1 MGYSLLASCFPVVDK
16 HFGRILA
23 MVAQLSITPECC
35 LNSQPSNIRWTA
47 FVGGDMQNMISSDLL
62 HSCLS
67 TSVLR
72 VTSTNQNRRLAQ
84 RTAGIFGIWN
94 IQIVATLV
102 KELDALSNAVPFNHT
117 SSDSKGLGQ
126 LIHLRRGKGKILSQ
140 LFKIAVSLLV
150 MNLTIHVYWPPKKLL
165 FVLFCFAF

>member
-1 MGYSLLASCFPVVDK
+1 
-16 HFGRILA
+16 

-150 MNLTIHVYWPPKKLL
+150 MNLTIHVC
-165 FVLFCFAF
+165 FVLFCFLIRGLAVQPSACVAQAYLKLTAVLRVLGL